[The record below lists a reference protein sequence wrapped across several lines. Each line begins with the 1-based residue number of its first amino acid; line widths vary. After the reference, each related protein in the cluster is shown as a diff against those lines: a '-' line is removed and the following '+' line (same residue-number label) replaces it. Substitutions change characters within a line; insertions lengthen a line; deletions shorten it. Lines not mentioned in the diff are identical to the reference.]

1 MPAPFSAH
9 EPMHLLTEL
18 PGYQAVKSRFCAAAW
33 SPRSDNEGRK
43 PNSYRPGPA
52 SPRRTSRS
60 VEKTC
65 GQSSDRGR
73 IRQRL
78 GILDAT
84 FEGEICHSGFRCHGV
99 DSTSR
104 PNIRWSER
112 TPTPE
117 STAVTRGL
125 IGFKQ
130 QSGVIRN
137 VLDPTTVA
145 AAVFFNAADPRF
157 ASRRRTDRR
166 TLPPR
171 MSISR
176 HSLLREDQGLA
187 DPASDRRWPSCLRAR
202 GGAYLCLYPSRPT
215 VRFHARSDFA

>member
-166 TLPPR
+166 TLPPSHVNIKTLVTTR
-171 MSISR
+171 RSRSCRPRLGPTLAIVSTGQGRRVSLSLSIA
-176 HSLLREDQGLA
+176 A
-187 DPASDRRWPSCLRAR
+187 DS
-202 GGAYLCLYPSRPT
+202 
-215 VRFHARSDFA
+215 